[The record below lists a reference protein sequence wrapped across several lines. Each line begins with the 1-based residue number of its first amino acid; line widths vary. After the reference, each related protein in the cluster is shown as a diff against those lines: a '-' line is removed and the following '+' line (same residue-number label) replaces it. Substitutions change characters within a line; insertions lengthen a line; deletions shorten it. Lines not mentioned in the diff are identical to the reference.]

1 MRTLRAAFV
10 VTLTAACTHTPPP
23 QPQMEPTHN
32 PPAIPEPA
40 GDASTSPPLPTNP
53 PPPTNPSMCPP
64 RASLHRGDRC
74 APDGLACYL
83 PTDGCQP
90 SGFRCAEG
98 VWQEVEITCNPPPPP
113 R

>member
-10 VTLTAACTHTPPP
+10 VTFNAACTHTP

-40 GDASTSPPLPTNP
+40 ADAATLPMLPTNP
-53 PPPTNPSMCPP
+53 PMPVCPP

-74 APDGLACYL
+74 APDGLDCYA
-83 PTDGCQP
+83 PTGGCQP
-90 SGFRCAEG
+90 SGFHCAAG
-98 VWQEVEITCNPPPPP
+98 VWTEIEVTCNPPPPP
-113 R
+113 SH